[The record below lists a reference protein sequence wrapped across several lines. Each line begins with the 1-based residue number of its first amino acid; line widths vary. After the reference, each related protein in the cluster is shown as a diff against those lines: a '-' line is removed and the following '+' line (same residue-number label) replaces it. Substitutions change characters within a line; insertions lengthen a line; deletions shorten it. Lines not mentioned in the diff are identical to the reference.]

1 VLKIKVILISVI
13 CLLINTPALIA
24 QTIPIHGK
32 VIGADDLENIHV
44 INKTSKIFTI
54 TNSSGEFDIHVKLND
69 TLVFS
74 SIQYSNLEVIIDDL
88 VVLNKE
94 LEVNLEEYV
103 NALDEVVVGKILT
116 GNLMLDVGN
125 STAEPEINFYDVGIP
140 GYKGK
145 TKTQAERRLH
155 EATTGG
161 GIVALNPLL
170 NAISGRT
177 KMLKRHI
184 ALERNDELIHKIRQ
198 RLAQDF
204 LSEHPIDE
212 SKQMDFWY
220 FCSDDTDFM
229 NRCKDKSDIE
239 ILAFLNEKYV
249 QYLANIKSDE

>member
-1 VLKIKVILISVI
+1 VLNIKIIVFGVIG
-13 CLLINTPALIA
+13 LLLNTATFFA
-24 QTIPIHGK
+24 QTLPIKGQ
-32 VIGADDLENIHV
+32 VTGADDLENIHV
-44 INKTSKIFTI
+44 INKTSKTFTI
-54 TNSSGEFDIHVKLND
+54 TNSLGAFEIHAKRQD
-69 TLVFS
+69 TLQFS
-74 SIQYSNLEVIIDDL
+74 SIQYSNLEIVISEDDI
-88 VVLNKE
+88 LNKA
-94 LEVNLEEYV
+94 LTVNLEEYV
-103 NALDEVVVGKILT
+103 NTLDEVVVGKVLT
-116 GNLMLDVGN
+116 GNLMLDIGN
-125 STAEPEINFYDVGIP
+125 STAQPEINFYDVGIP

-177 KMLKRHI
+177 KMLKQHI

-198 RLAQDF
+198 RLAQGF

-220 FCSDDTDFM
+220 FCSDDSDFM